1 MAEEIQITL
10 IEQEMK
16 ESYLDYA
23 MSVIVSRA
31 LPDVKDGLKP
41 VQRRILFAMKDM
53 GLLNN
58 KPYAKSARI
67 VGECFKYHPHG
78 DTSIYDALVRMA
90 QNWVLRYPLVQGHG
104 NFGSIDGDPP
114 AAMRYSEARLHKIS
128 AEMLKDLDKNAVDFV
143 PNFDGS
149 LNEPVLLPA
158 VVPNLLLNGCSGIA
172 VGMATN
178 IPPHNLREVVDAIV
192 EYINNPN
199 IEIDELIKNIPGP
212 DFPTGGII
220 CGKQGVINAYQTG
233 KGKIIVRA
241 KVDIDEDKRKIIVT
255 EIPYAV
261 NKSLLLKNIADLV
274 RNKVIQGISDL
285 RDDSDRN
292 GMSIVIELKRDYNIS
307 LILNQLYKHTQ
318 MQTTFGVQMLALIDN
333 RPKLLNLK
341 QIIEQYV
348 LHRKNVIYR
357 TTKFDLDKAEHKAHV
372 LEGLRIALKNIDSV
386 IKLIKESSDVDV
398 ARKGLMS
405 VFTLTEIQSNAILEM
420 RLQRLTGLEIRKI
433 EEDYLATLEV
443 IKNLKQIL
451 NSEQEILNIIKNE
464 LVTLK
469 NEYGDDRRTAFG
481 EITTEI
487 EKVDLIKQIDI
498 VVTITNKGFIKQ
510 IPLDTYRQQKR
521 GGAGVTAAGS
531 TSEDDFVE
539 HLFTTDN
546 HNYLLFFTKFG
557 KAYGLRAYDIPEAGR
572 QARGKAMVS
581 LFNLEEKDFVTSVL
595 PVKEFSDNQSVVFV
609 TRNGVLKK
617 TLLSEYANPRK
628 SGIKAISLDE
638 GDNVVDVALTDGTK
652 EIMLFTKDGM
662 AVRFKEDQ
670 VRNMGRNAGGVTGV
684 KLREKD
690 QVVSMEVCVPG
701 ITLMTVTENGFGKRT
716 ELDEYRL
723 TARGGIGVTNI
734 KVSEKNGNVVSVKA
748 VSEDDEGLIITE
760 KGILIRIN
768 VKDVSKIGRNTQGN
782 KLIKLYEG
790 DRVANL
796 AKIVKE

>member
-90 QNWVLRYPLVQGHG
+90 QNLVLRYPLVQGHG

-199 IEIDELIKNIPGP
+199 IEIHELIKQIPGP

-241 KVDIDEDKRKIIVT
+241 K
-255 EIPYAV
+255 
-261 NKSLLLKNIADLV
+261 
-274 RNKVIQGISDL
+274 
-285 RDDSDRN
+285 DDSDRN

-348 LHRKNVIYR
+348 LHRKNVVYR

-469 NEYGDDRRTAFG
+469 NEYGDDRRTVFG

-734 KVSEKNGNVVSVKA
+734 
-748 VSEDDEGLIITE
+748 
-760 KGILIRIN
+760 
-768 VKDVSKIGRNTQGN
+768 
-782 KLIKLYEG
+782 
-790 DRVANL
+790 
-796 AKIVKE
+796 

>member
-1 MAEEIQITL
+1 MAEEIHTTL

-104 NFGSIDGDPP
+104 NFGSIDGDPA

-128 AEMLKDLDKNAVDFV
+128 AEMLKDLDKNSVDFV

-178 IPPHNLREVVDAIV
+178 IPPHNLREVVDAVID
-192 EYINNPN
+192 YTDNPN
-199 IEIDELIKNIPGP
+199 IEIDALIQKIPGP

-220 CGKQGVINAYQTG
+220 CGKQGVINAYTTG

-241 KVDIDEDKRKIIVT
+241 KVEIDEDKRKIVVT
-255 EIPYAV
+255 QIPYAV

-292 GMSIVIELKRDYNIS
+292 GMSIVIELKRDYNIN

-318 MQTTFGVQMLALIDN
+318 LQTTFGVQMLALIDN

-372 LEGLRIALKNIDSV
+372 LEGLKIALKNIDSV
-386 IKLIKESSDVDV
+386 IKLIKESNDVDV
-398 ARKGLMS
+398 ARKSLIV

-420 RLQRLTGLEIRKI
+420 RLQRLTSLETKKI

-451 NSEQEILNIIKNE
+451 SSEQEILKIIKDE
-464 LVTLK
+464 LLTLK
-469 NEYGDDRRTAFG
+469 NDYGDDRRTAFG

-510 IPLDTYRQQKR
+510 IPLDTYRQQRR

-531 TSEDDFVE
+531 TSDDDFVE
-539 HLFTTDN
+539 HLFITDN
-546 HNYLLFFTKFG
+546 HNHLLFFTKFG

-609 TRNGVLKK
+609 TKNGVLKK

-690 QVVSMEVCVPG
+690 QVVSMEVCNSG

-716 ELDEYRL
+716 ELNEYRL

-748 VSEDDEGLIITE
+748 VSEDDEVLIITE

-782 KLIKLYEG
+782 KLIRLYEG

>member
-220 CGKQGVINAYQTG
+220 CGKLGVINAYKTG

-241 KVDIDEDKRKIIVT
+241 KVDIDEDKRKIIIT